1 VSRSLSGRA
10 TRIGRIVVALAFG
23 VMEHGK
29 GKLRLRKLR
38 LLIGLHHDGADMIWS
53 DPR

>member
-10 TRIGRIVVALAFG
+10 TRIDPVVVVALAFG

-29 GKLRLRKLR
+29 GKLWLRE
-38 LLIGLHHDGADMIWS
+38 IEAFDWATS
-53 DPR
+53 